1 MNKEELER
9 QCRYANEV
17 VGNLNTLD
25 GIKCETCLNRG
36 YVNKIDETYNVV
48 YVETCP
54 ECGYKRYVAKIV
66 KQSGL
71 DAIAQQY
78 TFDNFTTNESWQ
90 GHVKEKAL
98 SYVKEDFKT
107 NWFFIGGESG
117 SGKTMICTAITMELL
132 KKGKKAHY
140 MLWRDEIMKIKG
152 MTMTPEYHDLIH
164 QLQTV
169 PVLYIDDF
177 LKSNG
182 TPTASDLDNAYL
194 IINARYNTNRTTIIS
209 SEYALAQIESF
220 EKKIDSLGGA
230 ISGRI
235 HERAVKYE
243 INLQQDGKR
252 NYRKKG
258 K

>member
-9 QCRYANEV
+9 QRRYANEV

-25 GIKCETCLNRG
+25 GIKCESCLNRG
-36 YVNKIDETYNVV
+36 YVNKIDETYNIV
-48 YVETCP
+48 YVETCS
-54 ECGYKRYVAKIV
+54 ECGYKRYIAKIV

-169 PVLYIDDF
+169 PV
-177 LKSNG
+177 
-182 TPTASDLDNAYL
+182 
-194 IINARYNTNRTTIIS
+194 NARYNTNRTTIIS